1 MGCTAGNCLFL
12 KMKEAIREAN
22 AILDLI
28 QINGKYL
35 GKLSGS
41 SVKLRIKAKNPLF

>member
-1 MGCTAGNCLFL
+1 MYSRKLFL
-12 KMKEAIREAN
+12 KMKAAIKEAN
-22 AILDLI
+22 TVLDLI

-41 SVKLRIKAKNPLF
+41 SVKLRIKPKNLLF